1 MAPESRAAAAPPSAP
16 AQHTGSLLP
25 PGFVFLGNFII
36 CVVFQSQRGG
46 PQVWPAAP
54 GGNPLLG
61 ERGTGRHIVL
71 SGDSRSP
78 PGCPQPALSP
88 APQIPRSPVPGA
100 EVLPTDHSR
109 WTQHHGAL
117 TPVPSP
123 GAPGEDAAPV
133 FPQASLVGAGS
144 HRPPWRGRT
153 NSPFARSEPWAG
165 GPGSEGGGGERGG
178 PAESGAP
185 PCEAPWGPSGLCAEK
200 PFTGLPGMLLVSRG
214 ARGRAP

>member
-1 MAPESRAAAAPPSAP
+1 MSPHVAPESGAAAAPPSAP
-16 AQHTGSLLP
+16 AQHTGSLLL
-25 PGFVFLGNFII
+25 PGFVFLGNFIN
-36 CVVFQSQRGG
+36 CVVFQSQTGG

-61 ERGTGRHIVL
+61 ERGAGRHVLL
-71 SGDSRSP
+71 SGDSGSP

-100 EVLPTDHSR
+100 KVLPTDHSR

-117 TPVPSP
+117 TPVPGP

-133 FPQASLVGAGS
+133 FSQASLVGAGS
-144 HRPPWRGRT
+144 HRLPWRGRT

-165 GPGSEGGGGERGG
+165 GPGVR
-178 PAESGAP
+178 AGAGAGA
-185 PCEAPWGPSGLCAEK
+185 APWRV
-200 PFTGLPGMLLVSRG
+200 GLP
-214 ARGRAP
+214 P